1 MRSKRTEALG
11 ITSETRDKVLVRD
24 GWKCVLCGERYGLQA
39 AHFLSRGA
47 GGLGIA
53 ENLIMLCVRCHR
65 DYDQSSKRAEI
76 KEKLRAYLQR
86 KYANWDEQKL
96 RYKRNTK

>member
-1 MRSKRTEALG
+1 M
-11 ITSETRDKVLVRD
+11 RD
-24 GWKCVLCGERYGLQA
+24 GFKCVLCDERYGLQA
-39 AHFLSRGA
+39 AHFISRGS
-47 GGLGIA
+47 GGLGVA

-65 DYDQSSKRAEI
+65 DYDQSGKRAEI